1 MGVNIT
7 RDARI
12 KFNKERA
19 DEINSIRTRYKNLET
34 RSVLMVGPP
43 QSGKTQLFRNL
54 LNHEFE
60 DVYNVDE
67 SAKFGFKVFS
77 TIQSKYKA
85 MNPLRVELMDAPGAM
100 TRNNRGV
107 DFYFEKCNII
117 LIVMDITLE
126 LVDTK
131 IERET

>member
-1 MGVNIT
+1 MGANIT

-12 KFNKERA
+12 KFNLERKTEIIAIKERY
-19 DEINSIRTRYKNLET
+19 NNLET
-34 RSVLMVGPP
+34 RSVLLVGPP

-54 LNHEFE
+54 LNHEFQ
-60 DVYNVDE
+60 DPYNIDE

-77 TIQSKYKA
+77 TIKSNYKE
-85 MNPLRVELMDAPGAM
+85 MHPLRMNIIDAPGAM

-107 DFYFEKCNII
+107 DFYFEKCNVI

-126 LVDTK
+126 LVD
-131 IERET
+131 

>member
-1 MGVNIT
+1 M
-7 RDARI
+7 
-12 KFNKERA
+12 
-19 DEINSIRTRYKNLET
+19 
-34 RSVLMVGPP
+34 
-43 QSGKTQLFRNL
+43 

-77 TIQSKYKA
+77 TIQSKYKQ